1 MGPEATFLALL
12 VECTIKEC
20 RKNPRYVN
28 LVRAK
33 MSVLRRKTRYSL
45 VHTLAW
51 FLVITDREPFHALG
65 AFARRSQAAGYSPYG
80 VFALVVSHAP

>member
-12 VECTIKEC
+12 VKCTIKEC
-20 RKNPRYVN
+20 RKNPLDVN

-33 MSVLRRKTRYSL
+33 MSVLRRKTRYSG
-45 VHTLAW
+45 VHTLAR

-65 AFARRSQAAGYSPYG
+65 ASRDARRQQGIRPT
-80 VFALVVSHAP
+80 VSSRL